1 MDGLDFS
8 LEDEETLEMFAAQAA
23 TAITNARRY
32 GDEQRA
38 KADQAALV
46 ETSPVGVVVVDAK
59 SREIVQSN
67 EESRRMTGGMDL
79 QNQNFE
85 QVVSLLNARRIGRT
99 GDFPR

>member
-1 MDGLDFS
+1 MHGLDFS

-46 ETSPVGVVVVDAK
+46 DTSPRGGHRRRCQVARDCA
-59 SREIVQSN
+59 VQ
-67 EESRRMTGGMDL
+67 
-79 QNQNFE
+79 
-85 QVVSLLNARRIGRT
+85 
-99 GDFPR
+99 